1 MFVCFVLMFKQIGL
15 VVMFMDLIFGDK
27 CLLSGLVP

>member
-15 VVMFMDLIFGDK
+15 VVMFMDLVFGDN
-27 CLLSGLVP
+27 CRLSGMVL